1 MNLVIIGSGNIAT
14 HLAKACYAT
23 DHNILQVYSP
33 TLANANALASV
44 VNSQSIDDLQ
54 LISKHADVYLI
65 AVSDAAI
72 HQVTQALDPSIEG
85 IVVHTSG
92 ATSIEVLQAFHRYGV
107 IYPPQSLNKEIDT
120 DLSVI
125 PFGIEADSER
135 TFDTLLRLI
144 APVASKAF
152 PCDSSQRLALH
163 LSAVLVNNFSNALF
177 QMAEE
182 ILTREHLS
190 FDLLKPI
197 IAETAQKVQQHS
209 PKDTQTGPARR
220 GDYQVINKHLQFLT
234 QYPEESKIYQLLSD
248 FIVKRYPK

>member
-14 HLAKACYAT
+14 HLAKAWYAT
-23 DHNILQVYSP
+23 GHKIIQVYSP
-33 TLANANALASV
+33 TLANAFALASV
-44 VNSQSIDDLQ
+44 VNSQAIDDLR

-72 HQVTQALDPSIEG
+72 HQVTQALDPSVEG

-92 ATSIEVLQAFHRYGV
+92 ATSIEVLQAFKRYGV
-107 IYPPQSLNKEIDT
+107 IYPPQSINKEIDT

-135 TFDTLLRLI
+135 TFDTLYSLIVPI
-144 APVASKAF
+144 APKAF

-182 ILTREHLS
+182 ILTRENLS

-197 IAETAQKVQQHS
+197 IAETAQKVQQHC
-209 PKDTQTGPARR
+209 PQDTQTGPARR
-220 GDYQVINKHLQFLT
+220 GDLDVINKHLQFLT